1 MTPAF
6 LAKVDGPW
14 PLIIFVLVVAF
25 QVGSAL
31 WQRLRSATASTEP
44 DEIPGFP
51 PMQPPMRPPNTR
63 AHGMPAG
70 GSPSFGG
77 FMPLTEAERA
87 ERLERQL
94 RGGGAWRGVP
104 PPALEPPPLFYET
117 SRESGPGPST
127 ENWVTLDGAAAAMQE
142 AHANLARAGA
152 LATESPPP
160 LRRASASLAEATVR
174 LTAADAAI
182 THPHALRASG
192 SRAGESTG
200 RSAPA
205 GLAADLARSFRE
217 PATARGAVIA
227 SILLGRPKA
236 FED

>member
-31 WQRLRSATASTEP
+31 WQRLRSQMASTEP
-44 DEIPGFP
+44 EETGDFP
-51 PMQPPMRPPNTR
+51 PVRPPNTR

-104 PPALEPPPLFYET
+104 PPPLGPPPLYET
-117 SRESGPGPST
+117 SRESGPGAST
-127 ENWVTLDGAAAAMQE
+127 ENWVTLDGATAAMQE
-142 AHANLARAGA
+142 ARVNLARADA
-152 LATESPPP
+152 LGTEALPP
-160 LRRASASLAEATVR
+160 LRQASASLAQATAR
-174 LTAADAAI
+174 LAAADAAI
-182 THPHALRASG
+182 TQPHALRASG